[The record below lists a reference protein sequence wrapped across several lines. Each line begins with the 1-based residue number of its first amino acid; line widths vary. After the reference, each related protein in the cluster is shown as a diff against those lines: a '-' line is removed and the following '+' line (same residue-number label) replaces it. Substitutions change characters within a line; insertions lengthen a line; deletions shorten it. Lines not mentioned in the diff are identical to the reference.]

1 MTTLARYNSANIN
14 QLMER
19 LQRNTIGMDTYFDR
33 IFSYDAQNYPPYNL
47 VQISEDESRL
57 ELALA
62 GFGQDEVKVYT
73 EKGNLVVEGS
83 KEKVDGREYLH
94 RGLGQRS
101 FTRNWS
107 ISEDTEV
114 TDVTF
119 ENGLLVV
126 TLARVV
132 PESRRRRYLLG
143 GGETTK

>member
-1 MTTLARYNSANIN
+1 MTALARYNSANIN

-19 LQRNTIGMDTYFDR
+19 LQRNTIGMDDYFDR
-33 IFSYDAQNYPPYNL
+33 VFSYDAQNYPPYNL

-126 TLARVV
+126 TLTRVI
-132 PESRRRRYLLG
+132 PESRKKRFFLG
-143 GGETTK
+143 GGDTK

>member
-1 MTTLARYNSANIN
+1 MTLAKYNSTNIN

-33 IFSYDAQNYPPYNL
+33 IFSYEAQNYPPYNL
-47 VQISEDESRL
+47 VQVSEDESRL

-62 GFGQDEVKVYT
+62 GFTNDEVKVYT
-73 EKGNLVVEGS
+73 ERGNLVVEGS

-94 RGLGQRS
+94 RGLAQRS
-101 FTRNWS
+101 FTRSWT

-114 TDVTF
+114 SDVAF

-126 TLARVV
+126 TLSRII
-132 PESRRRRYLLG
+132 PESRQKKFFLG
-143 GGETTK
+143 GGE

>member
-19 LQRNTIGMDTYFDR
+19 LQRNTIGMDDYFDR
-33 IFSYDAQNYPPYNL
+33 VFSYEAQNYPPYNV
-47 VQISEDESRL
+47 VQVSEDESRL

-83 KEKVDGREYLH
+83 KEKTDGREYLH
-94 RGLGQRS
+94 RGLAQRS
-101 FTRNWS
+101 FTRSWS

-126 TLARVV
+126 TLTRII
-132 PESRRRRYLLG
+132 PESRQKKFFLG
-143 GGETTK
+143 GADS

>member
-19 LQRNTIGMDTYFDR
+19 LQRNTIGMDNYFDR
-33 IFSYDAQNYPPYNL
+33 IFSYEAQSYPPYNL
-47 VQISEDESRL
+47 VQVSEDESRL

-62 GFGQDEVKVYT
+62 GFSQDEVKVYT

-126 TLARVV
+126 TLTRIV
-132 PESRRRRYLLG
+132 PESRQKKFFLG
-143 GGETTK
+143 GADS

>member
-19 LQRNTIGMDTYFDR
+19 LQRNTIGMDDYFDR
-33 IFSYDAQNYPPYNL
+33 VFSYEAQNYPPYNL
-47 VQISEDESRL
+47 VQVSEDESRL

-73 EKGNLVVEGS
+73 EKGYLVIEGQ
-83 KEKVDGREYLH
+83 KESSDGREYIH
-94 RGLGQRS
+94 RGLATRS
-101 FTRNWS
+101 FTRSWS

-114 TDVTF
+114 SDVTF

-126 TLARVV
+126 TLARVI
-132 PESRRRRYLLG
+132 PESRRRRYLMG
-143 GGETTK
+143 GGDTK